1 MPDATTMNEPVT
13 TCDMEIRVRYA
24 ECDPMGLLHHS
35 RYFEFFEMGRTELL
49 RASGIQYRDIET
61 AGYFYVVAKIECR
74 FKAPAYYDDV
84 IVLTTTIARQ
94 TRARIDHAYVIKRD
108 GRILCEATSTLAC
121 VDRSGRPAPI
131 PDEVLQ
137 NARKQPITPHTDRI
151 NP

>member
-1 MPDATTMNEPVT
+1 MSEPGT
-13 TCDMEIRVRYA
+13 TCDLEIRVRYA

-49 RASGIQYRDIET
+49 RANGVQYRDIE
-61 AGYFYVVAKIECR
+61 ASGYFYVVARIECR

-84 IVLTTTIARQ
+84 IILTTTITRQ
-94 TRARIDHAYVIKRD
+94 TRARIDHSYVIRRD

-121 VDRSGRPAPI
+121 VDRSGRPTPI
-131 PDEVLQ
+131 PDDILHGKP
-137 NARKQPITPHTDRI
+137 KQPITPHADRI